1 MRPGHVSPIL
11 SLITLAGCG
20 GSNPAPVQAPP
31 PTQPTRFVFARD
43 NSTGG
48 RDLLTADANA
58 VAPPVNLTRHIE
70 DRVVDDS
77 VVTTPGGYVVYA
89 ATRGQNTNYYSVP
102 RNQDGKTPPHA
113 LTAFTAAAIDVAGVI
128 GDHLVVLARVGDVE
142 DLFAAP
148 VDGSAALRNL
158 TNNGGQRGDLTWRK
172 EFRTQ
177 AGRLLYQME
186 TGTGPTLTR
195 SVHAIDLST
204 PSAPRKMNVAQD
216 LVSLELDD
224 ASNPPRPQEK
234 GGFVVLE
241 AINRAGTSVQYL
253 LGDTGDGTARALTPV
268 YAPTTTFRVE
278 ESSIVGD
285 TWGFVGAT
293 LLNGA
298 AVNQNL
304 FAVRLDA
311 IPTQPAPTQLTHYAA
326 TAHNELDV
334 RARVAGTDVVVA
346 LVSQPDPTRPGNF
359 IVDLISVDLR
369 DAGSFTELTDRNLH
383 ASRAVGEA
391 DITRVVLLGRV
402 ALYERASDPGKV
414 WRVTV
419 GAARSE
425 KYVLPAE
432 PKAQTILPL
441 EAVADESARGL
452 DRTVV
457 AAFVSVVTD
466 IGTARFS
473 NFVSAQ
479 PSEGDLALV
488 TMTAQTQIADD
499 AGTRLLS
506 RKETRVVYTRSGQM
520 YSADWTTPGSEL
532 RISANS
538 SGLADSYIASHEGGN
553 RVFFVAN
560 GQLFSAPIDK
570 SADQGETRQLTNLIA
585 PGQTLTEI
593 HFASAD
599 RVVYSVREGN
609 RVKVMSSPIAV
620 IAPQMDD
627 ASRSIDTAD
636 AVVLRY

>member
-1 MRPGHVSPIL
+1 MRPGYVFPIL
-11 SLITLAGCG
+11 SVITLTACG
-20 GSNPAPVQAPP
+20 GSSRPATQTPKPP
-31 PTQPTRFVFARD
+31 EPSHFVFARD

-48 RDLLTADANA
+48 RDLLTADAGA
-58 VAPPVNLTRHIE
+58 LTSPVNLTHHIE

-77 VVTTPGGYVVYA
+77 VVTAGGYVVYA

-102 RNQDGKTPPHA
+102 RDQDGKTPPKA
-113 LTAFTAAAIDVAGVI
+113 LTAFTAAAIDVAGVV
-128 GDHLVVLARVGDVE
+128 GEHLVVLARVGDVE

-158 TNNGGQRGDLTWRK
+158 TNNGGQRGDITWRK
-172 EFRTQ
+172 EFRTE

-186 TGTGPTLTR
+186 TGAGPTRTR
-195 SVHAIDLST
+195 SVYAIDLST

-224 ASNPPRPQEK
+224 ATNPPRPQEK

-241 AINRAGTSVQYL
+241 AINRTGTSVQYL

-278 ESSIVGD
+278 ESTIVGN

-293 LLNGA
+293 LINGV

-311 IPTQPAPTQLTHYAA
+311 IPTPPAPTQMTRYAA

-334 RARVAGTDVVVA
+334 QARVAGTEIVVA
-346 LVSQPDPTRPGNF
+346 LVTQPDPTRAGNF
-359 IVDLISVDLR
+359 IVDLISVDLL
-369 DAGSFTELTDRNLH
+369 DATSFTELTDRNLH
-383 ASRAVGEA
+383 ASRPVREA

-419 GAARSE
+419 GAAGSE
-425 KYVLPAE
+425 KYLLPAE
-432 PKAQTILPL
+432 PKAQSILAL
-441 EAVADESARGL
+441 EAVADESVRGL
-452 DRTVV
+452 YRIVV

-473 NFVSAQ
+473 NIVSAQ
-479 PSEGDLALV
+479 PNAGDVTLV
-488 TMTAQTQIADD
+488 TMTAQDQIADD
-499 AGTRLLS
+499 DGTRRLQ
-506 RKETRVVYTRSGQM
+506 RKETRVVFTRSGQM
-520 YSADWTTPGSEL
+520 YSADWTTPASEL

-538 SGLADSYIASHEGGN
+538 AGLADTHIASNEGGN

-560 GQLFSAPIDK
+560 GQLFSTPIDK
-570 SADQGETRQLTNLIA
+570 PADGGETRQLTNLIA
-585 PGQTLTEI
+585 PGQTLVKI
-593 HFASAD
+593 HFATAD

-620 IAPQMDD
+620 LAPQMDD

-636 AVVLRY
+636 EVVLRY